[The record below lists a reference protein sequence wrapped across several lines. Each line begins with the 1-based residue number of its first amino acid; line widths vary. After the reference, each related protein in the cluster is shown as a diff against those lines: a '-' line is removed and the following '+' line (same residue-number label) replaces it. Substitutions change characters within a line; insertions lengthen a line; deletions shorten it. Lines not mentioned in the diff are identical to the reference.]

1 MNVTENCVICHD
13 LGTLQWMDLCWG
25 GWSWV
30 CDDQDWELRIRH
42 RQMDSQRLIQRNK
55 NLKAGWQPKSHP
67 FFCHIL
73 LMSASLR
80 GPKKRYFLWSLE
92 VFAHQKVSP
101 LSPRRSR
108 RQISTRSSI
117 WNSNER
123 KRPSVPSC
131 PNRSTP
137 NGFWMNMILPQWLA
151 VPPWESCNKQ
161 QLDFWF
167 STFFWLFGCLFV
179 DICCQNIDPTNYCFP
194 LRSFFWSMFLCSS
207 YKVLFPSSKLEDSNK
222 DVQRYAGATGRFS
235 TGRFSSCPNK
245 TQLHVTPA
253 PKPSPASRLP
263 ALGRIKWKG
272 PSLPENYMPP
282 GGISKGLVQTARPRQ
297 ESEELVAQWRWQD
310 ANASF
315 LWLVVSRSC
324 FFLFSRHAGWSSN
337 LADMVKQHICLILF
351 QWVQRC

>member
-167 STFFWLFGCLFV
+167 STFFGFLDVCLLIFAV
-179 DICCQNIDPTNYCFP
+179 RILIRPTTVFP
-194 LRSFFWSMFLCSS
+194 LDRSFEACFCAARIKSCSH
-207 YKVLFPSSKLEDSNK
+207 PQNW
-222 DVQRYAGATGRFS
+222 
-235 TGRFSSCPNK
+235 K
-245 TQLHVTPA
+245 TQTKMCKDMRELQVDFPPVDFPVVRTRHNYTWHRPQNHPLHPGCQPWVASNGRVLAFQRTTCLPVA
-253 PKPSPASRLP
+253 SPRAWSKPLDHGRKVRSSWPNDVGRMQMHRFYGWWFQGVVFFVFQTCWMVIK
-263 ALGRIKWKG
+263 LGWHG
-272 PSLPENYMPP
+272 
-282 GGISKGLVQTARPRQ
+282 
-297 ESEELVAQWRWQD
+297 
-310 ANASF
+310 
-315 LWLVVSRSC
+315 
-324 FFLFSRHAGWSSN
+324 
-337 LADMVKQHICLILF
+337 
-351 QWVQRC
+351 